1 MKALMQQRGRLRAL
15 SLLGIFLLGAQPS
28 AGEPA
33 ETVGETPSSRLD
45 QAFEALDNGDWS
57 AATMLF
63 SELSAEFPGEPEL
76 HYYQGVAAASS
87 GDDLQAVNAFALA
100 AALDPHL
107 AWVQA
112 DLGISLFRLG
122 EFELAEDHLLE
133 ALLQGPDDADVLLH
147 LGLIDLENG
156 NNERGQ
162 RLLEE
167 SAALDPGVAALAFYQ
182 AANYELDQNR
192 VNNAMLLL
200 ERAILAAGPQ
210 DWRDASTQL
219 LAALAESEVQT
230 QRLRLSAGVG
240 FEYDDNLTVSEQDLS
255 TGIGDNAV
263 TMEAGLEVD
272 LLGRDAYGIS
282 AGYDFYQS
290 LYQDLTNFD
299 LQSHEPHAE
308 IYGVFGGFRPIL
320 GYTYRNQNYGGKD
333 YLSGHLLELDTTL
346 CGWRNSCALLAVGF
360 ERLHY
365 NPTPERD
372 AYRYGLVLGQQTLF
386 MRGLVAFTLSWEPE
400 WQDAVSSDFDY
411 SAQIVRAGLS
421 FSLNA
426 LRQGTWLGL
435 SYEFESRDYE
445 DLIRSL
451 GANRQD
457 DQHLFWAG
465 LRIPLLGP
473 TQVSFDYM
481 RIGSRSNIPTL
492 TYDENIVSFKL
503 WAWR

>member
-1 MKALMQQRGRLRAL
+1 MQQRGRLRAL

-200 ERAILAAGPQ
+200 
-210 DWRDASTQL
+210 
-219 LAALAESEVQT
+219 
-230 QRLRLSAGVG
+230 
-240 FEYDDNLTVSEQDLS
+240 
-255 TGIGDNAV
+255 
-263 TMEAGLEVD
+263 
-272 LLGRDAYGIS
+272 
-282 AGYDFYQS
+282 
-290 LYQDLTNFD
+290 
-299 LQSHEPHAE
+299 
-308 IYGVFGGFRPIL
+308 
-320 GYTYRNQNYGGKD
+320 
-333 YLSGHLLELDTTL
+333 
-346 CGWRNSCALLAVGF
+346 
-360 ERLHY
+360 
-365 NPTPERD
+365 
-372 AYRYGLVLGQQTLF
+372 
-386 MRGLVAFTLSWEPE
+386 
-400 WQDAVSSDFDY
+400 
-411 SAQIVRAGLS
+411 
-421 FSLNA
+421 
-426 LRQGTWLGL
+426 
-435 SYEFESRDYE
+435 
-445 DLIRSL
+445 
-451 GANRQD
+451 
-457 DQHLFWAG
+457 
-465 LRIPLLGP
+465 
-473 TQVSFDYM
+473 
-481 RIGSRSNIPTL
+481 
-492 TYDENIVSFKL
+492 
-503 WAWR
+503 

>member
-1 MKALMQQRGRLRAL
+1 MRQRRRFWILGTLG
-15 SLLGIFLLGAQPS
+15 LLILHPLLGA
-28 AGEPA
+28 A
-33 ETVGETPSSRLD
+33 EARSEATETAAMRL
-45 QAFEALDNGDWS
+45 QRGFEALDEGDWDS
-57 AATMLF
+57 AAVLF
-63 SELSAEFPGEPEL
+63 GGLSREHTTEAEIF
-76 HYYQGVAAASS
+76 YYLGVAEASR
-87 GDDLQAVNAFALA
+87 GDDYAAALAFANA
-100 AALDPHL
+100 AALDHEL
-107 AWVQA
+107 DWVHA

-182 AANYELDQNR
+182 AANYELDRDR
-192 VNNAMLLL
+192 VENAMLLL
-200 ERAILAAGPQ
+200 EKAILAAGPE
-210 DWRDASTQL
+210 DWRVASTQL
-219 LAALAESEVQT
+219 LAALAESEAQT

-272 LLGRDAYGIS
+272 LLGRDTYGIS

-386 MRGLVAFTLSWEPE
+386 VRGLVAFTLSWEPE

-426 LRQGTWLGL
+426 LRQGSWLGL

-445 DLIRSL
+445 DLIRSI
-451 GANRQD
+451 GTNRQD

-473 TQVSFDYM
+473 TQISFDYM

>member
-1 MKALMQQRGRLRAL
+1 MQQRGRLRAL

-33 ETVGETPSSRLD
+33 EAAGETPSSRLD
-45 QAFEALDNGDWS
+45 QAFEALDDGEWP
-57 AATMLF
+57 AAAVLF
-63 SELSAEFPGEPEL
+63 AELSAEFPGEPEL

-87 GDDLQAVNAFALA
+87 GDDLQAVNAFARA

-112 DLGISLFRLG
+112 DLGVSLFRLG
-122 EFELAEDHLLE
+122 EFGLAEEHLLE
-133 ALLQGPDDADVLLH
+133 ALLQGPEDADVLLH
-147 LGLIDLENG
+147 LGLIDLEHG
-156 NNERGQ
+156 NEERGQ

-167 SAALDPGVAALAFYQ
+167 SAALDPGVAALVFYH

-192 VNNAMLLL
+192 VDNAMRLL
-200 ERAILAAGPQ
+200 ERAVSAAGPA
-210 DWRDASTQL
+210 DWREASVQL
-219 LAALAESEVQT
+219 LAALAETETESR
-230 QRLRLSAGVG
+230 RLHLSAGVG

-263 TMEAGLEVD
+263 TLEAGLELD
-272 LLGRDAYGIS
+272 LLGGETYGIS

-290 LYQDLTNFD
+290 LYQDLSNFD

-308 IYGVFGGFRPIL
+308 IYALWGGFRPIL

-333 YLSGHLLELDTTL
+333 YLSGHRLELDTTL
-346 CGWRNSCALLAVGF
+346 CGWRNSCALLGVGF
-360 ERLHY
+360 ERLRY
-365 NPTPERD
+365 APTPERD

-400 WQDAVSSDFDY
+400 WQDAVSGDFDY

-421 FSLNA
+421 LSLNR
-426 LRQGTWLGL
+426 LRPGIWLGL
-435 SYEFESRDYE
+435 SYEFESRDYGNLVRE
-445 DLIRSL
+445 L
-451 GANRQD
+451 GSNRQD

-465 LRIPLLGP
+465 LRVPLLGP
-473 TQVSFDYM
+473 TQASLDYM
-481 RIGSRSNIPTL
+481 RIGSQSNIPSL
-492 TYDENIVSFKL
+492 NYDEDIVSIKL